1 MSPRSVLRRRYRQR
15 TALAATTLAL
25 VAVVATVLVWQSPG
39 ASGPHP
45 QTAPTVTDASGKVI
59 PSTPASA
66 TGGAAISAENRREG
80 TTDWKILAGG
90 DDRPRGVEGFAD
102 RTSATVGETVSLYVS
117 TPAPTFQAT
126 AYRMGWYGGAGGRA
140 VWSSKPIDGVRQP
153 TCPTEPKTRTV
164 SCTNWSR
171 STEIELTKDWVPGE
185 YLIKL
190 EPTTGSASYIPLVV
204 RDDASHA
211 AVLVVSSVSTTQAYN
226 TWGGHSLYTGTA
238 DSTGGRAYVVS
249 FDRPYAS
256 GWAQSGSI
264 LGDTW
269 DLVAMLESQGVDV
282 TYATD
287 VDLHQRPQLLQNHKV
302 VISGSHDEYYSSTM
316 RQGVLDA
323 RDHGVNLVFLGANA
337 MYRHIRF
344 EDSPLGP
351 DRLEVNY
358 RSASLDPLNGVNPDE
373 VTTQWGDPP
382 VPRPENAIIG
392 NTYTCNE
399 PGLTADMVVVNPV
412 PWMFADTGIKA
423 GDHLPGMVREE
434 YDRLALM
441 PGVPTQIELITHS
454 PLTCRRKPSYSDM
467 IYYTV
472 PSGAGVLNVGTL
484 LFEPHLGPLC
494 STPGLAPPPSGT
506 DCQVRQLVTNVV
518 RTFAA
523 GPAGK
528 EHPAVPNGP
537 AFDVPTRS
545 PVIGGD

>member
-1 MSPRSVLRRRYRQR
+1 MALALIAIVVVILVWRAPGGGPGPR
-15 TALAATTLAL
+15 TA
-25 VAVVATVLVWQSPG
+25 S
-39 ASGPHP
+39 S
-45 QTAPTVTDASGKVI
+45 VTDAHGSVS
-59 PSTPASA
+59 STTLPVSA
-66 TGGAAISAENRREG
+66 GAASIIAENRRKS
-80 TTDWKILAGG
+80 TTDWKIIPG
-90 DDRPRGVEGFAD
+90 DGNGPPGVEGFAD
-102 RTSATVGETVSLYVS
+102 RTSATVGETIDLYVS
-117 TPAPTFQAT
+117 TPAPSFRAT

-140 VWSSKPIDGVRQP
+140 VWSSKLIDGVRQP
-153 TCPTEPKTRTV
+153 TCPTDPKTRMV
-164 SCTNWSR
+164 SCANWSR
-171 STEIELTKDWVPGE
+171 SVAIKVTRDWVPGE

-190 EPTTGSASYIPLVV
+190 VPATGAASFVPLVV

-211 AVLVVSSVSTTQAYN
+211 AVLVVSSVTTSQAYN
-226 TWGGHSLYTGTA
+226 TWGGHSLYSGTSG
-238 DSTGGRAYVVS
+238 STGGRAYVVS

-264 LGDTW
+264 VGDTF
-269 DLVAMLESQGVDV
+269 DVVTMLESRGVDV
-282 TYATD
+282 SYATD
-287 VDLHQRPQLLQNHKV
+287 IDLHERPQLLQNHKV
-302 VISGSHDEYYSSTM
+302 VISAAHDEYYSSAM

-323 RDHGVNLVFLGANA
+323 RAHGVNFVFLGANA

-344 EDSPLGP
+344 EKSPLGS

-358 RSASLDPLNGVNPDE
+358 RVASLDPLNGVNPEE

-412 PWMFADTGIKA
+412 PWMFAGTGIKS

-441 PGVPTQIELITHS
+441 PGVPSQIELITHS
-454 PLTCRRKPSYSDM
+454 PLTCRGKASFSDM
-467 IYYTV
+467 SYYTV
-472 PSGAGVLNVGTL
+472 PSGAAVLNVGTL

-494 STPGLAPPPSGT
+494 SVPGQSPPPSST
-506 DCQVRQLVTNVV
+506 DCKVRQLITNVV
-518 RTFAA
+518 QTFAA

-528 EHPAVPNGP
+528 THPATPNGA

>member
-1 MSPRSVLRRRYRQR
+1 MSARSAVRRRYRQR
-15 TALAATTLAL
+15 AVSVAVALAL
-25 VAVVATVLVWQSPG
+25 VVVVAVILVWRAPG
-39 ASGPHP
+39 GGPGSSTVSSV
-45 QTAPTVTDASGKVI
+45 TAAHGSVPKTKLAVA
-59 PSTPASA
+59 A
-66 TGGAAISAENRREG
+66 GAAAIIAENRRKG
-80 TTDWKILAGG
+80 TTDWKIITGG
-90 DDRPRGVEGFAD
+90 GDRPRGIEGFAD
-102 RTSATVGETVSLYVS
+102 RTSATVGESVDLYVS
-117 TPAPTFQAT
+117 TKAQSFRAT

-140 VWSSKPIDGVRQP
+140 VWSSRPIAGVPQP
-153 TCPTEPKTRTV
+153 TCPTDQKTRMV

-171 STEIELTKDWVPGE
+171 SITIKLTREWVPGE

-190 EPTTGSASYIPLVV
+190 VPATGSASYVPLVV
-204 RDDASHA
+204 RDDSSHA
-211 AVLVVSSVSTTQAYN
+211 AVLVVSSVTTTQAYN

-238 DSTGGRAYVVS
+238 DSAGGRAYVVS
-249 FDRPYAS
+249 FDRPYGS

-269 DLVAMLESQGVDV
+269 DVVTMLESQGVDV
-282 TYATD
+282 TYDTD
-287 VDLHQRPQLLQNHKV
+287 IDLHERPQLLQNHKV
-302 VISGSHDEYYSSTM
+302 VISGSHDEYYSSAM
-316 RQGVLDA
+316 RNAVLDA
-323 RDHGVNLVFLGANA
+323 RARGVNFVFLGANA

-344 EDSPLGP
+344 ESSPLGP

-358 RSASLDPLNGVNPDE
+358 RVASLDPLNNVNPAE

-392 NTYTCNE
+392 DTYTCNQ

-412 PWMFADTGIKA
+412 PWMFAGTGIKA

-441 PGVPTQIELITHS
+441 PGVPSQTELITHS
-454 PLTCRRKPSYSDM
+454 PLTCRRKASYSDL

-472 PSGAGVLNVGTL
+472 SSGAAVLNVGTL

-494 STPGLAPPPSGT
+494 SAPRLAHPESST
-506 DCQVRQLVTNVV
+506 DCKVRQLITNVV

-523 GPAGK
+523 GPADRT
-528 EHPAVPNGP
+528 HPATPNGT

-545 PVIGGD
+545 PIIGGD